1 MQKHE
6 TAKHR
11 EYSLKLLKFHFLQQ
25 LLKNLNFI
33 LLSQSIRGAFEELQD
48 VLRAFET
55 KEKEIEQ
62 SYHMFSCHFMQN
74 FLNENV
80 RNFYESKL
88 HFNICIEIE
97 GYNNPRSIRNQ

>member
-11 EYSLKLLKFHFLQQ
+11 EYSLKLWKFHFLQQ
-25 LLKNLNFI
+25 PLKNSNFI
-33 LLSQSIRGAFEELQD
+33 LLSQSIRVAFKELQD

-55 KEKEIEQ
+55 KQKEIEQ

-74 FLNENV
+74 FLNVRTSETSPEEN
-80 RNFYESKL
+80 Y
-88 HFNICIEIE
+88 I
-97 GYNNPRSIRNQ
+97 SIFALKDIIIRVA